1 MSFNW
6 IEYINLAE
14 ELLSKSDES
23 SFRSSISRAYY
34 GIFCTARKKKFYQK
48 YTGSDI
54 HWKVINE
61 YWNSENRD
69 ERRIGRILAQL
80 RKSRNYADYDEE
92 ITIKKTDAETAL
104 KFAKDILAIMQIA
117 YKDNRK

>member
-14 ELLSKSDES
+14 ELLSKSNES

-34 GIFCTARKKKFYQK
+34 GIFCIARKRKFYQK
-48 YTGSDI
+48 YTDSDI

-92 ITIKKTDAETAL
+92 INITKAEAEQAL
-104 KFAKDILAIMQIA
+104 LSAKEALAIMKI
-117 YKDNRK
+117 KDK